1 MERPLSETEK
11 KKVRVGAT
19 LPGDDGSITAQDRTG
34 SRGSGRTRRRD
45 RDGAHGRLAT
55 PATGSQWMRLLREHH
70 TSNCAKPGNAAP
82 RPPRQK
88 GDTKVTESISD
99 GN

>member
-11 KKVRVGAT
+11 KKVRTTAA
-19 LPGDDGSITAQDRTG
+19 LPDDGGSITAQDRTG

-55 PATGSQWMRLLREHH
+55 PATGSPWMRLLREHH
-70 TSNCAKPGNAAP
+70 TSNCAKPENAAP
-82 RPPRQK
+82 RLPRQK
-88 GDTKVTESISD
+88 GGAKVIERIS
-99 GN
+99 GSR